1 MSVGVAGSGLM
12 DGIREGG
19 AEQCVI
25 DGVVQVL
32 M

>member
-19 AEQCVI
+19 AGQCET
-25 DGVVQVL
+25 DGVVKVL